1 MANRYKFTTTLQGFI
16 RVDADGGKFNNRG
29 FEFTIPADT
38 LETIDK
44 DRLELINWIKTKETT
59 KRLPDGLAPWDDSGT
74 MKYSYGKGD
83 GSRKPKQEPVFVD
96 ATGAPIERA
105 VLKDV
110 RKGTK
115 VRILLQQ
122 KPFAMGTFNTSV
134 RVIGVQ
140 IIELATGNGAV
151 DSGDLSV
158 DEVAALFGTTDG
170 FSQSDPAVRQAEEPV
185 AAGDSYDF

>member
-1 MANRYKFTTTLQGFI
+1 
-16 RVDADGGKFNNRG
+16 
-29 FEFTIPADT
+29 
-38 LETIDK
+38 
-44 DRLELINWIKTKETT
+44 
-59 KRLPDGLAPWDDSGT
+59 
-74 MKYSYGKGD
+74 
-83 GSRKPKQEPVFVD
+83 
-96 ATGAPIERA
+96 
-105 VLKDV
+105 
-110 RKGTK
+110 
-115 VRILLQQ
+115 
-122 KPFAMGTFNTSV
+122 MGTFNTSV